1 MDGNEQYFHRS
12 PEDEG
17 FPVFNQTVSAVT
29 GCPYAARLWMKLS
42 TVLRVS
48 INLKIVIYQQIIKK
62 HPSFLLLLKF
72 IMVLE

>member
-29 GCPYAARLWMKLS
+29 GCPYAARPWTATSSIFTEAQKMKVFQYLIKPL
-42 TVLRVS
+42 VL
-48 INLKIVIYQQIIKK
+48 LQD
-62 HPSFLLLLKF
+62 
-72 IMVLE
+72 VLMLRGYG